1 MHTSGGGGGGGPE
14 NFFCQRKNIATCD
27 FQTPY
32 PPSGSA
38 HEMRRDENSVIF
50 KCENQNDGWS
60 YRGSALPT
68 ICSLYSG
75 SLHDKTSEMTCAR
88 ITDWDHS
95 LHFIYLIYLLTLFS
109 EGKHISTVDYS
120 GHRPKVITVRHLH
133 DEAVLF

>member
-1 MHTSGGGGGGGPE
+1 MVVPRFTTREPVIS
-14 NFFCQRKNIATCD
+14 R
-27 FQTPY
+27 
-32 PPSGSA
+32 PPPLLPGSA

-75 SLHDKTSEMTCAR
+75 SLHDKTNEMTCAR

-95 LHFIYLIYLLTLFS
+95 LHFIYLIYLLTPFFR
-109 EGKHISTVDYS
+109 G
-120 GHRPKVITVRHLH
+120 
-133 DEAVLF
+133 